1 MDRMDRMDRRA
12 ACPDTDLAPA
22 GDAGV
27 SVRSRAIVRDV
38 FERAVPLRGPEPI
51 GPDLELSLPAEPGS
65 VGIVRHVLG
74 GLAEAAGLDPE
85 GLADVRLAVSE
96 ACTNV
101 VVHAYAGGPRGRLD
115 VEARIERPLL
125 HVVVRDRGHGLA
137 PRADSPGLGIGL
149 PLLAAVAERVQL
161 TGSPEGTEVRMAF
174 LVPES
179 A

>member
-1 MDRMDRMDRRA
+1 MDRRA
-12 ACPDTDLAPA
+12 ACTETDLDPA
-22 GDAGV
+22 RAGVSGV

-38 FERAVPLRGPEPI
+38 FERAMPAPPPPGPR
-51 GPDLELSLPAEPGS
+51 GPDLELSLPAEPAS

-101 VVHAYAGGPRGRLD
+101 VVHAYAGAPSGRLD
-115 VEARIERPLL
+115 VEATIERPLL
-125 HVVVRDRGHGLA
+125 HVIVRDRGRGLA

-149 PLLAAVAERVQL
+149 PLLAAVTERVQL